1 MDVESYVELLTQC
14 REYRIAFVRADGEF
28 DVVARFLARDDEEAN
43 MHAEDLYGDAEW
55 FLLDHNGENVNGG
68 DQA

>member
-1 MDVESYVELLTQC
+1 MDVEAYVELLTLG
-14 REYRIAFVRADGEF
+14 REYRIAFVRTDGEF

-43 MHAEDLYGDAEW
+43 THAEDLYGDAEW
-55 FLLDHNGENVNGG
+55 FLLDRDNQNVNGG